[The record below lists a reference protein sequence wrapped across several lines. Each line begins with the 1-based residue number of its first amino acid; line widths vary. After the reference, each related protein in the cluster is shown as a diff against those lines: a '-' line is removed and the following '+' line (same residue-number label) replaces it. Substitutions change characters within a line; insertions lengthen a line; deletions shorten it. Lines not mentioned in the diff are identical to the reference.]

1 MMRWAERTAHCTA
14 LHTAL
19 HTARPPACARWRT
32 LKHASPQYWV
42 WRHWLHFLLA
52 PNVPQLLHGSP
63 SPLPPPFL
71 AALPPFVLAVL
82 LGPAVAAALVAVV
95 ASSGC
100 GF

>member
-1 MMRWAERTAHCTA
+1 MYCTRVRA
-14 LHTAL
+14 RAC
-19 HTARPPACARWRT
+19 ARPPVSARPRT

-42 WRHWLHFLLA
+42 WRHWLHLLVA
-52 PNVPQLLHGSP
+52 PNVPQLLHGTP
-63 SPLPPPFL
+63 SSSSLPPPFL

-82 LGPAVAAALVAVV
+82 LGSAAAAAVPVVVV